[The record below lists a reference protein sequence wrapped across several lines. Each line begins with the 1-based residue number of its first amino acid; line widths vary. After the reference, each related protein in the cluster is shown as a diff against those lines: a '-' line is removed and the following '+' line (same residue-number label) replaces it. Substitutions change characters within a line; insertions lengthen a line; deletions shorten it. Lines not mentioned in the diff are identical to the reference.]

1 MYIKNLD
8 KSIDEHKLADIC
20 QEYGPIKS
28 LKICKLEN
36 IKYDSDGNCKR
47 ESISKE
53 IAYVNFESEHSANI
67 ALNELQKKLIE
78 GKKLFVAK

>member
-1 MYIKNLD
+1 MFQKAKLILRQEAALNLYIKNLD

-53 IAYVNFESEHSANI
+53 IAYVNFESEH
-67 ALNELQKKLIE
+67 QR
-78 GKKLFVAK
+78 